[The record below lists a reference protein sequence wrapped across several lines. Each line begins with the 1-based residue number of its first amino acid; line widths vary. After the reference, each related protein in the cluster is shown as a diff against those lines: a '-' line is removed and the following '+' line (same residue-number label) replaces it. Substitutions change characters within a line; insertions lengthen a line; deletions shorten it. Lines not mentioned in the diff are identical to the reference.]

1 VLVSG
6 MLCAGA
12 PGTVMGAP
20 VSPPRP
26 APADLPA
33 VPGVPGAARALSGL
47 APLPAPAPSR
57 TAGPLAAEVT
67 RLAALVGVRLHADS
81 VRAEVRRARLHPDT
95 AMSLSRLVVRM
106 RACTAVT
113 RAALERTPH
122 RALATGT
129 AQMPAGARTALR
141 ECAVALRW
149 SAGRAERVL
158 STAPAGQRRLVLWPV
173 LAYSPDPERDD
184 RYVEDYM
191 LQVDRGGDDRY
202 YNNQGSNQVDL
213 KRSVSSAAARYHRPS
228 RGCMATFP
236 DSTSGRVVRGPH
248 GERRNSLDGQECT
261 PTTALLLDL
270 GGNDRYGRMQPPV
283 FPDTE
288 CSTDPSVRRMSTIG
302 VGVEGVGMLIDD
314 AGDDRYLGRSVTM
327 GAGHLGGVGLLEDRR
342 GDDTYLAMRNAQGLG
357 LLGGLGVLRDRHGDD
372 TYDFHMPD
380 PIDPQAPNQTE
391 GAGGVVDDSGL
402 GSEAGLGPHNPD
414 GIGGRC
420 DRIMRSLQG
429 VGVMGPAA
437 GILVDSH
444 GDDRYRAP
452 GYRNQDGG
460 FPIGHLV
467 GSQLVR
473 LAHGSQGSGFFGGVG
488 VLVDRAAGD
497 DAYVRRDGSP
507 APNRRNDMVDGPK
520 ADPTSNED
528 GSPDNGKPVD
538 LSLFYDAE

>member
-1 VLVSG
+1 VLLAGVV
-6 MLCAGA
+6 CAA
-12 PGTVMGAP
+12 PGTVAAHTPAQHRLPHPLPLPGAT
-20 VSPPRP
+20 
-26 APADLPA
+26 
-33 VPGVPGAARALSGL
+33 GAARALSGL
-47 APLPAPAPSR
+47 APPSSGVVR
-57 TAGPLAAEVT
+57 EPRPAGPLALEVT
-67 RLAALVGVRLHADS
+67 RLAARVGVHLDGDA
-81 VRAEVRRARLHPDT
+81 VRAEVRRARLHPGT
-95 AMSLSRLVVRM
+95 AAALARLVVRTG
-106 RACTAVT
+106 ACTAVT
-113 RAALERTPH
+113 QEALERTPH
-122 RALATGT
+122 RVLASGQ
-129 AQMPAGARTALR
+129 AMMPADSRAALR
-141 ECAVALRW
+141 GCAVALRG
-149 SAGRAERVL
+149 AAARAERVL
-158 STAPAGQRRLVLWPV
+158 SGGAAGQRRLRLWPV
-173 LAYSPDPERDD
+173 LAYSPDRAGDD

-191 LQVDRGGDDRY
+191 LSVDAGGDDRY

-213 KRSVSSAAARYHRPS
+213 KRSVTSPAARYHRPS

-248 GERRNSLDGQECT
+248 GGRRNSLDGQECT

-270 GGNDRYGRMQPPV
+270 GGDDRYGRMQPPI

-302 VGVEGVGMLIDD
+302 VGVEGVGMLVDA

-357 LLGGLGVLRDRHGDD
+357 LLGGLGVLRDRRGDD
-372 TYDFHMPD
+372 TYDFYMPD
-380 PIDPQAPNQTE
+380 PLDPQAPNHTT

-402 GSEAGLGPHNPD
+402 GSEAGLGPHKPD
-414 GIGGRC
+414 GVGGRC

-429 VGVMGPAA
+429 VGVMAPAT

-460 FPIGHLV
+460 FPVGHLV
-467 GSQLVR
+467 DSQLVR
-473 LAHGSQGSGFFGGVG
+473 LAHGSQGSGFFGGMG
-488 VLVDRAAGD
+488 VLVDRAFGD

-507 APNRRNDMVDGPK
+507 ARDRRDDMVDGPK
-520 ADPTSNED
+520 ADPTSDED
-528 GSPDNGKPVD
+528 GTPDNGKPVD